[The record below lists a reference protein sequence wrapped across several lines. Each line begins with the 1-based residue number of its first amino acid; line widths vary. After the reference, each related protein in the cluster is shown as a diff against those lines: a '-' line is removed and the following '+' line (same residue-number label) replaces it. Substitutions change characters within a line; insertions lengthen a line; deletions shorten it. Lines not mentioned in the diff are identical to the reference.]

1 MSNKP
6 YVLSLAG
13 FDPSAG
19 AGVLADIKTFEL
31 LNCNGL
37 GVITCNTIQNES
49 EFIGLIAVDENL
61 ITKQLEILFER
72 YLVKVVKIGMVA
84 SFQQLKFL
92 TNLLRSLNNDI
103 KIIWDP
109 ILETSSG
116 YKIHEDIK
124 GMDIQDVFEK
134 LYLITPNPKEENML
148 CVAKAVKPFGI
159 NVLLK
164 SVKQSNEGVTDKLI
178 TNQSELDFVHT
189 AGGTDRHGTGCFFS
203 SAIAALLASGQ
214 SLELACKMAGRMMTH
229 YRISAW
235 DFDPKTIN

>member
-1 MSNKP
+1 M
-6 YVLSLAG
+6 LSLAG

-31 LNCNGL
+31 HNCNGL

-49 EFIGLIAVDENL
+49 EFIGLTPIVDKL
-61 ITKQLEILFER
+61 ITNQLEILFER
-72 YLVKVVKIGMVA
+72 YIVDVVKIGMVS

-92 TNLLRSLNNDI
+92 INTLRSLNNEI

-116 YKIHEDIK
+116 FKIHDVVE
-124 GMDIQDVFEK
+124 GHDIQEIIK
-134 LYLITPNPKEENML
+134 RIYLITPNPKEEKLL
-148 CVAKAVKPFGI
+148 CVAEAVKSLGI

-164 SVKQSNEGVTDKLI
+164 SVKQTDQGVTDKLI
-178 TNQSELDFVHT
+178 TNLSELEFNHK
-189 AGGTDRHGTGCFFS
+189 AGGEDRHGTGCFLS
-203 SAIAALLASGQ
+203 STIAALLANGQ
-214 SLELACKMAGRMMTH
+214 NLESACEKAGKMMTH

-235 DFDPKTIN
+235 DFDPKLIN